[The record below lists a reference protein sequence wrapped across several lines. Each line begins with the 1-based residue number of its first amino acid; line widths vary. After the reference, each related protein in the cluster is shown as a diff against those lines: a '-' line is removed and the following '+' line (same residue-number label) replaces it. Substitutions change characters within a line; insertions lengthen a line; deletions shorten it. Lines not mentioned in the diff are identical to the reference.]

1 MGCKKVTNE
10 KNNKK
15 IKLTLLSVRSDHCGG
30 EGTSQ
35 NTAPKPGPGI
45 IGAQAIAFEASGDM
59 AAFYSCAFYGAQD
72 TLYDRKGR
80 HFFKDCYIEGS
91 IDFIFGNGR
100 SLYKVC

>member
-1 MGCKKVTNE
+1 M
-10 KNNKK
+10 
-15 IKLTLLSVRSDHCGG
+15 SVRSDCGG